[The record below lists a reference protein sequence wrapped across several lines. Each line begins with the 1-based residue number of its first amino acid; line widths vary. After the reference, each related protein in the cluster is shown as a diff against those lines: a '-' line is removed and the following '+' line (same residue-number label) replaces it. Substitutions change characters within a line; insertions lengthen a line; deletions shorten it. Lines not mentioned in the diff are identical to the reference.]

1 MAGVESDGLVD
12 KLASNFGHFV
22 SEEFV
27 EHLPGGGSVGDSRVG
42 LVFGNTDFGTSDD
55 TKEALAEA
63 PQQVE
68 KQEDPT
74 GNTEDAASTLR
85 SFLGGKGEGS
95 SQDIQGF
102 FDRLGLGDS
111 GDWNLE
117 INADPNQKTGGA
129 ANTPAQPAADPTAPA
144 DTANGRVVQGRY
156 MTINLDESYRQLDGL
171 EVKGRTPK
179 TGYSRDQFGQAWSD
193 DVTVEGGHN
202 GCDTRQDRLKTQLT
216 DVVIKPGTNDCVV
229 LTGKL
234 DDPYTGKTID
244 FKRGKDTSRAIQLD
258 HVVALSDSW
267 QKGTQQW
274 DEDTRRSF
282 ANDPFNLIAVDGPNN
297 ASKGDGDATTWQ
309 PPNKAFRCEYAAMQ
323 IRVKSTYGLWV
334 TQAEHDALQANL
346 DRC

>member
-1 MAGVESDGLVD
+1 MASKTGGGLTLVAAVAVVGLIYGNTDLGGDGEAEQAAVEQPAHKQADQD
-12 KLASNFGHFV
+12 TNDAH
-22 SEEFV
+22 SEEGFADTLRRV
-27 EHLPGGGSVGDSRVG
+27 IGQDGAGSSDSIGSFFENTDPGGGDGWSLDEHKK
-42 LVFGNTDFGTSDD
+42 DD
-55 TKEALAEA
+55 KGVWDYAEEYG
-63 PQQVE
+63 V
-68 KQEDPT
+68 
-74 GNTEDAASTLR
+74 
-85 SFLGGKGEGS
+85 
-95 SQDIQGF
+95 
-102 FDRLGLGDS
+102 DR
-111 GDWNLE
+111 
-117 INADPNQKTGGA
+117 PNQKAGGA
-129 ANTPAQPAADPTAPA
+129 ANAPAQPATDPAPA
-144 DTANGRVVQGRY
+144 DTANGRIVQGRY

-171 EVKGRTPK
+171 EVKGRAPK

-202 GCDTRQDRLKTQLT
+202 GCDTRQDRLKAQLT

-267 QKGTQQW
+267 QKGAQQW
-274 DEDTRRSF
+274 DEGTRRNF
-282 ANDPFNLIAVDGPNN
+282 ANDPINLIAVDGPAN
-297 ASKGDGDATTWQ
+297 ASKGDGDAATWQ

-334 TQAEHDALQANL
+334 TQAERDALQANL

>member
-1 MAGVESDGLVD
+1 MAGKGSGS
-12 KLASNFGHFV
+12 LAALAAIAV
-22 SEEFV
+22 A
-27 EHLPGGGSVGDSRVG
+27 G

-55 TKEALAEA
+55 TQEAVAEA

-68 KQEDPT
+68 KQDNTT

-117 INADPNQKTGGA
+117 TNNNPDKGVWDYAKEYGADNPNQKTDGA
-129 ANTPAQPAADPTAPA
+129 ANAPAQPAAAPPAPA
-144 DTANGRVVQGRY
+144 DTANGWIVQGRY

-171 EVKGRTPK
+171 EVKGRAPK

-202 GCDTRQDRLKTQLT
+202 GCDTRQDRLKAQLT

-244 FKRGKDTSRAIQLD
+244 FKRGKNTSRAIQLD

-267 QKGTQQW
+267 QKGAQQW
-274 DEDTRRSF
+274 DEDTRRNF
-282 ANDPFNLIAVDGPNN
+282 ANDPINLIAVDGPAN
-297 ASKGDGDATTWQ
+297 ASKGDGDAATWQ
-309 PPNKAFRCEYAAMQ
+309 PANKAFRCEYAAMQ
-323 IRVKSTYGLWV
+323 IRVKSTYGLWA
-334 TQAEHDALQANL
+334 TQAERDALQANL